1 MSAET
6 IQILDY
12 RPEFASCF
20 ERFNRA
26 WLERYFRVE
35 DIDARVLGNP
45 EEYIIGPGGC
55 VLFAA
60 LDDRIIGTVALK
72 KVDEGIYEMTKMA
85 VDEKYRGLGA
95 GKILC
100 TAALQRAAEMNAR
113 KVILYSNTLLANA
126 IGIYRKMGFR
136 EIPLEK
142 GLYERADIMME
153 YLVPH

>member
-12 RPEFASCF
+12 RPQFAPYF

-26 WLERYFRVE
+26 WLEQYFRVE

-45 EEYIIGPGGC
+45 ETYILAPGGC
-55 VLFAA
+55 ILFAA
-60 LDDRIIGTVALK
+60 ADTRIIGTVALK

-85 VDEKYRGLGA
+85 VDGKYRGMGA

-100 TAALQRAAEMNAR
+100 AAALQRAAEMKAH

-126 IGIYRKMGFR
+126 IGIYRKLGFR

-153 YLVPH
+153 YLIPH